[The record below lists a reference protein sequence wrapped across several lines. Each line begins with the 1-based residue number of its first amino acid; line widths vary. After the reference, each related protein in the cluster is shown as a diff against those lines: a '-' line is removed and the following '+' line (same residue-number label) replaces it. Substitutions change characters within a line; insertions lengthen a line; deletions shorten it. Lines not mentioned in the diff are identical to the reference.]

1 MCFIVTFSYMYIMH
15 FDHIYSL
22 LPLQYPFP
30 FFLLTSIRQYPFSFP
45 FLTSIRPPKASL
57 LIRSFLVML

>member
-30 FFLLTSIRQYPFSFP
+30 FP
-45 FLTSIRPPKASL
+45 FLTSIHPPKASL
-57 LIRSFLVML
+57 LIRSFLVIL